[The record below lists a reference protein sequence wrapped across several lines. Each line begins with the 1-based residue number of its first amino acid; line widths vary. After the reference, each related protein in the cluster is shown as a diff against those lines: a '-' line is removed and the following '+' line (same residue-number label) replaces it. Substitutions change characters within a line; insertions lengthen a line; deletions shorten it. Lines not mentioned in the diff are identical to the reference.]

1 MVLNQKLEEF
11 KKQFYQFSIDDS
23 LVNFNATNAI
33 QAEQTLI
40 FKKQEVK
47 SILKEA
53 VFFEKESG
61 LNSLCLIEGI
71 VKLNYRYKIINTP
84 VLIKSCHFN
93 EDKANEIVRFE
104 SEDEAFEMN
113 PFLQFYLKEYFDK
126 ELSSVENCL
135 YFLRN
140 NLKDSFSENETFIGN
155 LHPFRHRFLFE
166 LNNILASEKFSRPLK
181 HLFGELTSNYQ
192 SDNLS
197 QNTLFDSDE
206 DQEKVTEL
214 ISKESLIIQ
223 GPPGTGKSQ
232 TITNTLFKFLELDKS
247 ILVVS
252 EKKAALE
259 VVLTKL
265 KEKNLD
271 LISIFT
277 TYSNNNQEVYSNLKE
292 TWIQF
297 ENYPFEKQKDIIE
310 DPKHKIKINEII
322 SEFQKTET
330 IGGISLASFFK
341 SVPKTTLDLK
351 RNYIHYVPTLN
362 EYNSF
367 ESTLQQL
374 SESNFSL
381 LKNIS
386 YSVFN
391 LTNNELIESIKSSFE
406 TIQKLKKTFLLTQ
419 ISDLELLIKRAI
431 TFQNLNSTVYKKY
444 SSILSKNTKKFLSL
458 RKKWNSLNNKLLSLK
473 IHENHWKI
481 TPSFD
486 EIELLRNQAN
496 SKKIFD
502 KILWK
507 SRWKKWTRS
516 PNLNAID
523 QLNFYQKSL
532 ELNLEIGKLKQQF
545 LEIEIVNT
553 DEIETIYSL
562 IKTTNLDDWKDF
574 VTIDKTQLQEIL
586 NSHSTLKN
594 LQQQF
599 LTFLNS
605 NSSTSI
611 EEVIEKLNS
620 NLDEIIT
627 IKTQLNGIAKNAFES
642 LKHVNNFEEY
652 KQIVY
657 SNTWRNFVLENPI
670 FRNFDF
676 SEFYKLCKTTISI
689 EKENAPIHSQLII
702 KKQIQKFRTFHE
714 LINTPNSKLKEE
726 QKELKSKLK
735 IGKSI
740 LVKEFSKQR
749 NHLTLRQLI
758 ESEANLWISVLKPIW
773 LTNPAKLAMSF
784 PMKTELFDLVIF
796 DEAGRIP
803 ITHGLGAM
811 QRAKKAIVAGDPQ
824 QMGPSNYFGEN
835 SIDETALLHQ
845 ATFYF
850 KNVFL
855 SNHYRSKNKYLIEF
869 SNAYFYDNKLKVY
882 PKFNLLNEQPI
893 QFNYVKNAIYKEGK
907 NEIEAL
913 QVAIEIE
920 KRILSKDSIGVVA
933 FSESHLNLIFSK
945 LNSKNQEQL
954 LERIA
959 NDTAFFKT
967 LEQVQGDECDLLIIS
982 FGYGKNEEGKFEMR
996 FGPLNQQ
1003 NGKKRLNVLFTRARN
1018 KIIFYASVKSD
1029 DFPISENESVRLLWL
1044 WFCFIEKIKDKS
1056 ANNELP
1062 ISNEIQFEE
1071 LVFSSKNKIELL
1083 NKISVWEE
1091 RGWKFTF

>member
-1 MVLNQKLEEF
+1 MDLNQKLEEF

-23 LVNFNATNAI
+23 LVNFNATKAI

-47 SILKEA
+47 SLLKEA

-61 LNSLCLIEGI
+61 LNSLCIIEGI

-84 VLIKSCHFN
+84 VFIKSCRFY
-93 EDKANEIVRFE
+93 EDKANEIFRFE
-104 SEDEAFEMN
+104 CEDEAFEIN
-113 PFLQFYLKEYFDK
+113 PFLQFYLKEFYDK
-126 ELSSVENCL
+126 EFSSVDDCL
-135 YFLRN
+135 NFLKN
-140 NLKDSFSENETFIGN
+140 NLEDSFLEKASYIGN
-155 LHPFRHRFLFE
+155 LHPYRHRFLFE
-166 LNNILASEKFSRPLK
+166 LNNILASEKFSNPLT

-197 QNTLFDSDE
+197 QNILFECDE

-214 ISKESLIIQ
+214 IKSESLIIQ

-232 TITNTLFKFLELDKS
+232 TIANTLFKFLELDKT

-265 KEKNLD
+265 KEKNLH

-277 TYSNNNQEVYSNLKE
+277 TYSNNNQEIYSDLKE

-297 ENYPFEKQKDIIE
+297 ENYQFENQKSILVDS
-310 DPKHKIKINEII
+310 KHKNKINEII
-322 SEFQKTET
+322 SGFQKIEA

-341 SVPKTTLDLK
+341 SAPKNNMDLK
-351 RNYIHYVPTLN
+351 VDFIHNVPTLN
-362 EYNSF
+362 EFNSF
-367 ESTLQQL
+367 ESKLQQL
-374 SESNFSL
+374 SESDFSL
-381 LKNIS
+381 LKNFS
-386 YSVFN
+386 YSGFN
-391 LTNNELIESIKSSFE
+391 LTNNESIEAIKSSFE
-406 TIQKLKKTFLLTQ
+406 TIQKLKKIFVLTQ

-431 TFQNLNSTVYKKY
+431 SFQNLNSTIYKKY
-444 SSILSKNTKKFLSL
+444 GVILTKNTKKFLSI
-458 RKKWNSLNNKLLSLK
+458 RKKWNQLNNQLLGLK

-486 EIELLRNQAN
+486 EIDLLRNQAN
-496 SKKIFD
+496 SKKIYD

-532 ELNLEIGKLKQQF
+532 ELNLEIEKLKQQF
-545 LEIEIVNT
+545 LELEIVNT
-553 DEIETIYSL
+553 DEIETIYTL
-562 IKTTNLDDWKDF
+562 IKTTNLDEWNDF
-574 VTIDKTQLQEIL
+574 VEIDKTQLQEIL

-599 LTFLNS
+599 LTFLDS
-605 NSSTSI
+605 NSTNSI
-611 EEVIEKLNS
+611 EGTIEKLNS
-620 NLDEIIT
+620 NLDEIIAL
-627 IKTQLNGIAKNAFES
+627 KTQLNGIFKNVFES
-642 LKHVNNFEEY
+642 LKYANNFEEY

-657 SNTWRNFVLENPI
+657 SNTWRNFVLENPV

-676 SEFYKLCKTTISI
+676 LEFYKFCKSIISN
-689 EKENAPIHSQLII
+689 EKENASVHSHLII

-735 IGKSI
+735 AGKSI

-773 LTNPAKLAMSF
+773 LTNPTKLAMSF

-803 ITHGLGAM
+803 LTHALGAM

-835 SIDETALLHQ
+835 SMEETDLLHQ
-845 ATFYF
+845 ATYYF

-855 SNHYRSKNKYLIEF
+855 SNHYRSKNKNLIEF
-869 SNAYFYDNKLKVY
+869 SNSYFYDNKLKVY
-882 PKFNLLNEQPI
+882 PNFNSLNEQSI
-893 QFNYVKNAIYKEGK
+893 QFNCVKNAIYKDGQ

-913 QVAIEIE
+913 HVAFEIE
-920 KRILSKDSIGVVA
+920 KRIFSAETIGIVA
-933 FSESHLNLIFSK
+933 FSESQLNLIFSK
-945 LNSKNQEQL
+945 LSSNIQEHL
-954 LERIA
+954 LERIT

-1003 NGKKRLNVLFTRARN
+1003 NGKKRLNVLFTRARLQ
-1018 KIIFYASVKSD
+1018 IIFYASVTAN
-1029 DFPISENESVRLLWL
+1029 DFPISENESIRLLWL
-1044 WFCFIEKIKDKS
+1044 WFCYIEKSQNTK
-1056 ANNELP
+1056 NEQT
-1062 ISNEIQFEE
+1062 ISNEIQFKE
-1071 LVFSSKNKIELL
+1071 LVSSSKSSIELL
-1083 NKISVWEE
+1083 NKIAVWEE

>member
-11 KKQFYQFSIDDS
+11 KKKFYQFSIDDS
-23 LVNFNATNAI
+23 LVHFNATKAI
-33 QAEQTLI
+33 QAEKTLI
-40 FKKQEVK
+40 FIKQEVK

-61 LNSLCLIEGI
+61 VNSLCLVAGI
-71 VKLNYRYKIINTP
+71 VKLNYRNKIINTP
-84 VLIKSCHFN
+84 VLIKSCHFKEN
-93 EDKANEIVRFE
+93 KANEIVHFE
-104 SEDEAFEMN
+104 SEDEVFEIN
-113 PFLQFYLKEYFDK
+113 PFLQFYLNEFYDK
-126 ELSSVENCL
+126 DFSSVDDCL
-135 YFLRN
+135 YFLKN
-140 NLKDSFSENETFIGN
+140 NLKDSFSENETYISN
-155 LHPFRHRFLFE
+155 LHPYRHRFLFE
-166 LNNILASEKFSRPLK
+166 LNNILTSDRFSNPLK

-232 TITNTLFKFLELDKS
+232 SISNILFKFLELDKS

-277 TYSNNNQEVYSNLKE
+277 TSRNNNQEIYSNLKE

-297 ENYPFEKQKDIIE
+297 ENYQFENQKSIFE
-310 DPKHKIKINEII
+310 DSNHKIKINEII
-322 SEFQKTET
+322 SGFQKIDA

-341 SVPKTTLDLK
+341 LSPKITIDLK
-351 RNYIHYVPTLN
+351 ENFIQNIPTLN
-362 EYNSF
+362 EFNSF
-367 ESTLQQL
+367 KSTLQKF
-374 SESNFSL
+374 SESDFGL

-386 YSVFN
+386 YASFQ

-431 TFQNLNSTVYKKY
+431 TFQNLTSTVYKKY
-444 SSILSKNTKKFLSL
+444 GSILTKNTKKFLSL
-458 RKKWNSLNNKLLSLK
+458 RKKWNSLNNQLLNLK

-486 EIELLRNQAN
+486 EIDLLRNQVN
-496 SKKIFD
+496 SNKIYD

-532 ELNLEIGKLKQQF
+532 ELELEIGKLKQQF
-545 LEIEIVNT
+545 LELEISNT
-553 DEIETIYSL
+553 DEIETIYTL
-562 IKTTNLDDWKDF
+562 IKTTNLDEWKDF
-574 VTIDKTQLQEIL
+574 VEIDRKQLQEIL

-594 LQQQF
+594 LQQQLIIF
-599 LTFLNS
+599 LDS
-605 NSSTSI
+605 NFSLSI
-611 EEVIEKLNS
+611 EEVVKNLNL
-620 NLDEIIT
+620 NLDELIT
-627 IKTQLNGIAKNAFES
+627 IKTELNGISKNVFES
-642 LKHVNNFEEY
+642 LKHANNFEEY

-657 SNTWRNFVLENPI
+657 SNTWRCFILENPV

-676 SEFYKLCKTTISI
+676 SEFYQLCKIKISI
-689 EKENAPIHSQLII
+689 EKENASVYSELII
-702 KKQIQKFRTFHE
+702 KKQMQKFRTFHE
-714 LINTPNSKLKEE
+714 LINTPNLKLKEE

-758 ESEANLWISVLKPIW
+758 ESEAKLWISVLKPIW
-773 LTNPAKLAMSF
+773 LTNPTKLAISF

-803 ITHGLGAM
+803 LTHALGAM

-835 SIDETALLHQ
+835 SIDETDLLHQ
-845 ATFYF
+845 ATYYF
-850 KNVFL
+850 KNIFL
-855 SNHYRSKNKYLIEF
+855 SNHYRSKNKNLIEF
-869 SNAYFYDNKLKVY
+869 SNSYFYDNKLKVY
-882 PKFNLLNEQPI
+882 PNFNSLNEQSI
-893 QFNYVKNAIYKEGK
+893 QFNYVKNATYKEGQ

-920 KRILSKDSIGVVA
+920 KRMFSTDTIGIVA
-933 FSESHLNLIFSK
+933 FSESQLNLIFSK
-945 LNSKNQEQL
+945 LNSKNQEHL
-954 LERIA
+954 LERID

-967 LEQVQGDECDLLIIS
+967 LEQVQGDECDLLIVS
-982 FGYGKNEEGKFEMR
+982 FGYGKNEDGKFEMR

-1003 NGKKRLNVLFTRARN
+1003 NGKKRLNVLFTRARLQ
-1018 KIIFYASVKSD
+1018 IIFFASVNSN

-1056 ANNELP
+1056 SKNKQS

>member
-1 MVLNQKLEEF
+1 MVLNQTLEEF
-11 KKQFYQFSIDDS
+11 KKQFYQFSIDDN
-23 LVNFNATNAI
+23 LVHFNATKAI
-33 QAEQTLI
+33 EAEQTLI

-47 SILKEA
+47 LILKEA

-61 LNSLCLIEGI
+61 INSICLVKGI

-84 VLIKSCHFN
+84 VFIKSCRFN
-93 EDKANEIVRFE
+93 EDKINEIVRFE
-104 SEDEAFEMN
+104 CEDEAFEIN
-113 PFLQFYLKEYFDK
+113 PFLQFYLKEFYNI
-126 ELSSVENCL
+126 ECISVEDCL
-135 YFLRN
+135 SFLKN
-140 NLKDSFSENETFIGN
+140 NLNDSFSENETFIGN
-155 LHPFRHRFLFE
+155 FHPYRHRFLFE
-166 LNNILASEKFSRPLK
+166 LNNILASEKFSNPLK
-181 HLFGELTSNYQ
+181 HLFGELTSTYQ
-192 SDNLS
+192 SDKLS
-197 QNTLFDSDE
+197 QNILFNSDE

-214 ISKESLIIQ
+214 IKSESLIIQ

-232 TITNTLFKFLELDKS
+232 TITNTLFKFLELDKT

-259 VVLTKL
+259 VILTKL

-277 TYSNNNQEVYSNLKE
+277 TSSNNNQDIYSNLKE

-297 ENYPFEKQKDIIE
+297 EKYQFENQKSKIE
-310 DPKHKIKINEII
+310 DSKHKIKINEII
-322 SEFQKTET
+322 SEFQKTDA
-330 IGGISLASFFK
+330 IGGISLAIFFK
-341 SVPKTTLDLK
+341 SVPKITFDLK
-351 RNYIHYVPTLN
+351 SNFLHNVPTLI
-362 EYNSF
+362 EFNSF
-367 ESTLQQL
+367 ESSLKQL
-374 SESNFSL
+374 SESDFSL
-381 LKNIS
+381 LRNLS
-386 YSVFN
+386 YSSIN
-391 LTNNELIESIKSSFE
+391 LTNNELIEAIKSSYE
-406 TIQKLKKTFLLTQ
+406 TIQNLKKTFLLTQ

-431 TFQNLNSTVYKKY
+431 SFQNLNSTVYKKY
-444 SSILSKNTKKFLSL
+444 GAILTKNTKKFLSI
-458 RKKWNSLNNKLLSLK
+458 RKKWNQLNNQLLGLK

-486 EIELLRNQAN
+486 EINLLRNQAN
-496 SKKIFD
+496 SKKIYD

-532 ELNLEIGKLKQQF
+532 ELNLEIEKLKQQF
-545 LEIEIVNT
+545 LELDIVNT
-553 DEIETIYSL
+553 DEIETIFTL
-562 IKTTNLDDWKDF
+562 IKTTNLDEWNGF
-574 VTIDKTQLQEIL
+574 VEIDKTQLQEIL
-586 NSHSTLKN
+586 NSHSILKN

-599 LTFLNS
+599 LTFLDS
-605 NSSTSI
+605 NSTNSI
-611 EEVIEKLNS
+611 EGTIEKLNS
-620 NLDEIIT
+620 NLDEIIAL
-627 IKTQLNGIAKNAFES
+627 KTQLIGISQNIFES
-642 LKHVNNFEEY
+642 LKHANNFEEY
-652 KQIVY
+652 KQIIY
-657 SNTWRNFVLENPI
+657 SNTWRNFVLENPV

-676 SEFYKLCKTTISI
+676 SEFYQFCKSIISN
-689 EKENAPIHSQLII
+689 EKENASVHSHLII

-735 IGKSI
+735 VGKSI

-773 LTNPAKLAMSF
+773 LTNPTKLAISF

-803 ITHGLGAM
+803 LTHSLGAM

-835 SIDETALLHQ
+835 SMEETDLLHQ
-845 ATFYF
+845 ATYYF

-855 SNHYRSKNKYLIEF
+855 SNHYRSKNKNLIEF
-869 SNAYFYDNKLKVY
+869 SNSYFYDNKLKVY
-882 PKFNLLNEQPI
+882 PNYNSLNEQSI
-893 QFNYVKNAIYKEGK
+893 QFNYVKNAIYNEGQ

-913 QVAIEIE
+913 QVAFEIE
-920 KRILSKDSIGVVA
+920 KRILSTETIGIVA
-933 FSESHLNLIFSK
+933 FSESQLNLIFSK
-945 LNSKNQEQL
+945 LSSNNQEIL
-954 LERIA
+954 LERIT

-982 FGYGKNEEGKFEMR
+982 FGYGKNEFGKFEMR

-1003 NGKKRLNVLFTRARN
+1003 NGKKRLNVLFTRARLQ
-1018 KIIFYASVKSD
+1018 IIFYASVTAN
-1029 DFPISENESVRLLWL
+1029 DFPISENESIRLLWL
-1044 WFCFIEKIKDKS
+1044 WFCYIEKSQNAK
-1056 ANNELP
+1056 NEQT
-1062 ISNEIQFEE
+1062 ISNEIQFKE
-1071 LVFSSKNKIELL
+1071 LVSSSKSSIELL

>member
-11 KKQFYQFSIDDS
+11 KKKFYQFSIDDS
-23 LVNFNATNAI
+23 LVNFNATKAI

-61 LNSLCLIEGI
+61 VNSLCLVAGI
-71 VKLNYRYKIINTP
+71 VKLNYRNKIINTP

-93 EDKANEIVRFE
+93 ENKANEIVRFE
-104 SEDEAFEMN
+104 SEDEVFEIN
-113 PFLQFYLKEYFDK
+113 PFLQFYLKEFYAKDF
-126 ELSSVENCL
+126 SSVDDCL
-135 YFLRN
+135 YFLKN
-140 NLKDSFSENETFIGN
+140 NLKASFSENETYIGN
-155 LHPFRHRFLFE
+155 LHPYRHRFLFE
-166 LNNILASEKFSRPLK
+166 LNIILSSDRFSNPLK
-181 HLFGELTSNYQ
+181 HLFGELTSYYQ
-192 SDNLS
+192 YDNLS
-197 QNTLFDSDE
+197 QNILFDSDE

-214 ISKESLIIQ
+214 IKNESLIIQ

-232 TITNTLFKFLELDKS
+232 TIANTLFKFLELDKT

-265 KEKNLD
+265 KEKKLD

-277 TYSNNNQEVYSNLKE
+277 TSSNNNQEIYSNLKE

-297 ENYPFEKQKDIIE
+297 ENYQFENQKSIFE
-310 DPKHKIKINEII
+310 DSNHKIKINEII
-322 SEFQKTET
+322 SGFQKTDA

-341 SVPKTTLDLK
+341 SSQKITIDLK
-351 RNYIHYVPTLN
+351 GNFIQNVPTLN
-362 EYNSF
+362 EFNFFQSK
-367 ESTLQQL
+367 LQQL
-374 SESNFSL
+374 SESDFSL
-381 LKNIS
+381 LKNFS
-386 YSVFN
+386 YSGFN
-391 LTNNELIESIKSSFE
+391 LTNDEIIERIKSSFE
-406 TIQKLKKTFLLTQ
+406 TIQKLKKTFVLTQ
-419 ISDLELLIKRAI
+419 ISDLESLIKRAI

-444 SSILSKNTKKFLSL
+444 SFILTKNTKKFLSI
-458 RKKWNSLNNKLLSLK
+458 RKKWNQLNNQLLSLK
-473 IHENHWKI
+473 VHENHWKI

-496 SKKIFD
+496 SKKIYD
-502 KILWK
+502 KIVWK

-545 LEIEIVNT
+545 LELEIENT

-574 VTIDKTQLQEIL
+574 VTIDKTQLLEIL
-586 NSHSTLKN
+586 NSHSTLKI

-599 LTFLNS
+599 ITFLDSSFS
-605 NSSTSI
+605 NSI

-627 IKTQLNGIAKNAFES
+627 LKTHLEGIPKDVIES
-642 LKHVNNFEEY
+642 LKFANNFEEY

-657 SNTWRNFVLENPI
+657 SNTWRNFVLENPV
-670 FRNFDF
+670 FRNFEF
-676 SEFYKLCKTTISI
+676 SEFYNQCKAIISN
-689 EKENAPIHSQLII
+689 EKENTPIHSHLII

-758 ESEANLWISVLKPIW
+758 ESEAKLWISVLKPIW
-773 LTNPAKLAMSF
+773 LTNPTKLAMSF

-803 ITHGLGAM
+803 ITHALGAM

-824 QMGPSNYFGEN
+824 QMGPSSYFGEN
-835 SIDETALLHQ
+835 SIDETDLLHQ
-845 ATFYF
+845 ATYYF

-855 SNHYRSKNKYLIEF
+855 SNHYRSKNKNLIEF

-882 PKFNLLNEQPI
+882 PKFNLLKEQPI
-893 QFNYVKNAIYKEGK
+893 QFNYVKNATYKEGQ

-920 KRILSKDSIGVVA
+920 KRMLSTDTIGVVA
-933 FSESHLNLIFSK
+933 FSESQLNLIFSK

-982 FGYGKNEEGKFEMR
+982 FGYGKNEDGKFEMR

-1003 NGKKRLNVLFTRARN
+1003 NGKKRLNVLFTRARLQM
-1018 KIIFYASVKSD
+1018 IFYASVTAN

-1056 ANNELP
+1056 SKNNLP

-1071 LVFSSKNKIELL
+1071 LVNSSTNRIELL

-1091 RGWKFTF
+1091 RGWKFIF

>member
-11 KKQFYQFSIDDS
+11 KKKFYQFSIDDY
-23 LVNFNATNAI
+23 LVNFKATKAI

-53 VFFEKESG
+53 IFFEKESG
-61 LNSLCLIEGI
+61 LNSLCLIQGI
-71 VKLNYRYKIINTP
+71 VKLNYCYKIINTP
-84 VLIKSCHFN
+84 VFIKSCHFY
-93 EDKANEIVRFE
+93 EEKTNEIVRFE
-104 SEDEAFEMN
+104 PEDEAFEMN
-113 PFLQFYLKEYFDK
+113 PFLLFYLKEYFGK
-126 ELSSVENCL
+126 ELSSVEDCL
-135 YFLRN
+135 FFLKN
-140 NLKDSFSENETFIGN
+140 NLKDSFLENETHIGN
-155 LHPFRHRFLFE
+155 FHPYRHRFLYE
-166 LNNILASEKFSRPLK
+166 LNNILTSDRFSNPLK

-214 ISKESLIIQ
+214 IKSESLIIQ

-232 TITNTLFKFLELDKS
+232 TISNTLFKFLELDKS

-277 TYSNNNQEVYSNLKE
+277 TSSNNNQEIYSNLKE

-297 ENYPFEKQKDIIE
+297 ENYPFEKQKNIIE
-310 DPKHKIKINEII
+310 DPKHKFKINEII
-322 SEFQKTET
+322 SGFQKTDA

-341 SVPKTTLDLK
+341 SFPKFTMDLK
-351 RNYIHYVPTLN
+351 RNFIQNIPTLY
-362 EYNSF
+362 EFNSF
-367 ESTLQQL
+367 ESSLQQL
-374 SESNFSL
+374 SESDFSL
-381 LKNIS
+381 LKNLS

-391 LTNNELIESIKSSFE
+391 LTNDEIIEGIKSSFE
-406 TIQKLKKTFLLTQ
+406 TIQKLKKTFLITQ

-486 EIELLRNQAN
+486 EIDLLRNQAN

-545 LEIEIVNT
+545 LELEIANT

-562 IKTTNLDDWKDF
+562 IKTTNLDDWNDF

-599 LTFLNS
+599 LTFLDS
-605 NSSTSI
+605 NSTNSI
-611 EEVIEKLNS
+611 EGTIEKLNS

-627 IKTQLNGIAKNAFES
+627 LKTHLEGISKDVIES
-642 LKHVNNFEEY
+642 LKFANNFEEY

-657 SNTWRNFVLENPI
+657 SNTWRNFVLENPV
-670 FRNFDF
+670 FRNFEF
-676 SEFYKLCKTTISI
+676 SEFYNQCKAIISK
-689 EKENAPIHSQLII
+689 EKENATIHSHLII

-773 LTNPAKLAMSF
+773 LTNPAKLALSF

-803 ITHGLGAM
+803 ITHAIGAM

-824 QMGPSNYFGEN
+824 QMGPSSYFGEN
-835 SIDETALLHQ
+835 SIDETDLLHQ
-845 ATFYF
+845 ATYYF

-855 SNHYRSKNKYLIEF
+855 SNHYRSKNKNLIEF
-869 SNAYFYDNKLKVY
+869 SNAYFYDNKLNVY

-893 QFNYVKNAIYKEGK
+893 QLNYVKNAIYKEGQ

-920 KRILSKDSIGVVA
+920 KRMLSTDTIGIVA
-933 FSESHLNLIFSK
+933 FSESQLNLIFSK
-945 LNSKNQEQL
+945 LNSKNQELL
-954 LERIA
+954 LERIK

-967 LEQVQGDECDLLIIS
+967 LEQVQGDECDLLLIS
-982 FGYGKNEEGKFEMR
+982 FGYGKNEDGKFEMR

-1029 DFPISENESVRLLWL
+1029 DFPISENESIRLLWL

-1056 ANNELP
+1056 SKNNLP
-1062 ISNEIQFEE
+1062 ISNEIQFKE
-1071 LVFSSKNKIELL
+1071 LVYSSTNRIELL

-1091 RGWKFTF
+1091 RGWKFIF